1 MKMETSNAELRSY
14 FKSLHRQKASEVKR
28 ATRRDRRA
36 YHHRK
41 ADEAE
46 EAASRGNQRELFKI
60 ARELGKTHKTYN
72 GVITDAAGNRL
83 TTEEDKNQR
92 WKEHFQ
98 SVLNCPE
105 PDVVNTWSDVAQGQ
119 PLTINTAQ
127 ITIDEVRNAVKKL
140 KNHRSPGEDLIS
152 GEMLKA
158 LGEIGLEKLTSILSN
173 VWQKEVLPSDWR

>member
-1 MKMETSNAELRSY
+1 M
-14 FKSLHRQKASEVKR
+14 
-28 ATRRDRRA
+28 
-36 YHHRK
+36 
-41 ADEAE
+41 
-46 EAASRGNQRELFKI
+46 
-60 ARELGKTHKTYN
+60 
-72 GVITDAAGNRL
+72 
-83 TTEEDKNQR
+83 
-92 WKEHFQ
+92 
-98 SVLNCPE
+98 LNCPE

-173 VWQKEVLPSDWR
+173 VWQEEVVPSDWRRGIIVRIPKKGNLSDCSNWRGITLLSVPSKVLSNIIYDRIKNEAQSVMREEQAGFREARGCADHIFVLGI